1 MKILTQVN
9 FLKNKNLLKVVKNL
23 SFHCAKLY
31 NVGLYSVKEYY
42 KLNNEYLCYAKNYH
56 ECKTNENYKYLLT
69 DIGQQVLRM
78 VERDMKSYF
87 SLLKIKQKG
96 KYSEKVRLP
105 NFKSNNMVVSIPGR
119 SCRIK
124 GKKIYIGLTK
134 TFKDKYKIKYN
145 NLIFDLP
152 KNVTGKLREVRFVP
166 SPSGKYFEIN
176 YVYEQIESPKV
187 SGNNSLGIDF
197 GVNNFAACFNSNGHN
212 FLLDGRRIK
221 SINQLYNKIISKTL
235 PKSRKRERQSLKRK
249 YQIGDIFN
257 KYVNLLVNYCN
268 QHGITTIVCG
278 ELKKQNLNIGKINNQ
293 NFCYI
298 PYGIF
303 VRKLKSKCAQYGIEI
318 HLQDESYTSK
328 CSFLDNEEVCKHD
341 SYMGKRICR
350 GLFRTSSEKLINS
363 DCNGAAN
370 ILVKFYQ
377 SKHRAFSRVSS
388 GFVTNP
394 ILVRV

>member
-9 FLKNKNLLKVVKNL
+9 SLKNKKLLKIVKNL

-31 NVGLYSVKEYY
+31 NVGLYSVREYY
-42 KLNNEYLCYAKNYH
+42 KLNNQYLCYAKNYH
-56 ECKTNENYKYLLT
+56 VCKTNENYKYLLT
-69 DIGQQVLRM
+69 DIGQQILRM

-87 SLLKIKQKG
+87 ALLKTKQKG

-105 NFKSNNMVVSIPGR
+105 NFKGSAMVISIPGR

-134 TFKDKYKIKYN
+134 IFREKYQIKYN
-145 NLIFDLP
+145 NLILDLP

-166 SPSGKYFEIN
+166 SSSGKYFEIN
-176 YVYEQIESPKV
+176 YIYEQGESPKV
-187 SGNNSLGIDF
+187 NGNNSLGIDF
-197 GVNNFAACFNSNGHN
+197 GVNNFAACFNSTGEN

-221 SINQLYNKIISKTL
+221 SINQLYNKIVSKTL
-235 PKSRKRERQSLKRK
+235 PRSRKRERQTLKRK
-249 YQIGDIFN
+249 YRINDIFN
-257 KYVNLLVNYCN
+257 KYVNFLVKYCIKN
-268 QHGITTIVCG
+268 GITTIVYG
-278 ELKKQNLNIGKINNQ
+278 ELKKQKINIGKVNNQ
-293 NFCYI
+293 NFCFI

-303 VRKLKSKCAQYGIEI
+303 IQKLKSKCAQYGIEI
-318 HLQDESYTSK
+318 HLQDESYSSK

-341 SYMGKRICR
+341 SYMGKRIYR
-350 GLFRTSSEKLINS
+350 GLFRTSSGKLISADSNS
-363 DCNGAAN
+363 AAN
-370 ILVKFYQ
+370 ILAKFYQ

-394 ILVRV
+394 ILVRA